1 MYQWITTNNWIL
13 TTVVEFEIFRISDQL
28 VVLQALSL
36 LMPCGL
42 LISREGRLVLGVCPG
57 DYSVKVL

>member
-1 MYQWITTNNWIL
+1 M
-13 TTVVEFEIFRISDQL
+13 VEFEIFRISDQL